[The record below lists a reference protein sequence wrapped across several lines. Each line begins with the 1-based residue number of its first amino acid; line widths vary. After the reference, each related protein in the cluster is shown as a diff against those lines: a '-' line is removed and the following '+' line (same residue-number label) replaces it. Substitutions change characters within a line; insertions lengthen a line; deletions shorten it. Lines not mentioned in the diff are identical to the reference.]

1 MFSTV
6 GRPSKSHQPLALI
19 RQVVAFNVEALRDR
33 KFETL
38 PTVTARNKELAKR
51 AGTTLSQIQR
61 VISKD
66 LGTSVDLIERLAT
79 ALECRPQD
87 LLEPYFAYTQNAKA
101 PRLAESLQRSPSRK
115 AAS

>member
-1 MFSTV
+1 V

-33 KFETL
+33 KFEAL
-38 PTVTARNKELAKR
+38 PTVTARNKELAKL

-87 LLEPYFAYTQNAKA
+87 LLEPYFAHSKSSKLPRA
-101 PRLAESLQRSPSRK
+101 PESLQRSSSRK